1 MSINLVEFREI
12 YCYDCKKMLAR
23 YNIKYYSED
32 MIAELI
38 QTVHVVHTR
47 GGHHIKIH
55 KKKIWEQ
62 LKFSF
67 NQTSLLIPLTNLF
80 DACLVFWEY

>member
-1 MSINLVEFREI
+1 MSIKFMEFREI
-12 YCYDCKKMLAR
+12 YCNDCKKILGR
-23 YNIKYYSED
+23 YNIKYYTDD

-55 KKKIWEQ
+55 KIKSENI
-62 LKFSF
+62 
-67 NQTSLLIPLTNLF
+67 
-80 DACLVFWEY
+80 